1 MAKGRHTPRRR
12 TRRALFVGA
21 AVAVLVLA
29 AGGAAYSAYR
39 YEMANADRILPGVR
53 IDGVDVGGMTRA
65 EAVAALQEEVTD
77 RLDSPISLVLGEEI
91 WTSSVAELG
100 RKALVERAVGA
111 ALAVNQ
117 QHSTFDRFWARFRDT
132 PVDVDLEIAYE
143 TRGKAAQRLVD
154 DIADEVY
161 RPGRDASVAIDD
173 SGDGVRFIRGQDG
186 TKLARAAALRRLLAA
201 VDHGRPTVELG
212 TVAVAPKV
220 TAGSLGPTIVVHVD
234 RNELELYDGFDLVRT
249 YDVATAKPG
258 YTTPDGE
265 WTIWDKRENPTWYN
279 PALDD
284 WGAGLP
290 AVIPGGPGNPMGTR
304 ALYIDA
310 PGLIRIHGT
319 TDPSSIGRY
328 ASHGCIRM
336 QNEEI
341 EDLFDRVPVG
351 TKVLVVGSRPA
362 NAGYWDTPAAADI

>member
-1 MAKGRHTPRRR
+1 M
-12 TRRALFVGA
+12 
-21 AVAVLVLA
+21 
-29 AGGAAYSAYR
+29 
-39 YEMANADRILPGVR
+39 
-53 IDGVDVGGMTRA
+53 
-65 EAVAALQEEVTD
+65 
-77 RLDSPISLVLGEEI
+77 
-91 WTSSVAELG
+91 AELG
-100 RKALVERAVGA
+100 RKVLVERAVSA
-111 ALAVNQ
+111 ALDVNQ

-161 RPGRDASVAIDD
+161 RPGRDASRRD
-173 SGDGVRFIRGQDG
+173 RRQRRRGAVHPRAGWDE
-186 TKLARAAALRRLLAA
+186 ARSRRRAAPAA
-201 VDHGRPTVELG
+201 GRGRPRPADGRARHCGRGPEG
-212 TVAVAPKV
+212 V

-284 WGAGLP
+284 WGADLP

-319 TDPSSIGRY
+319 TDPTSIGRY

-341 EDLFDRVPVG
+341 EDLFERVPVG
-351 TKVLVVGSRPA
+351 TKVLVVGSPSGERRLLGHARRRRHLIRPA
-362 NAGYWDTPAAADI
+362 AGRSQPCDLGCPPCEPARRCGAGTSPWSRCPCPTASGRS